1 MKVKIC
7 GLHPV
12 RDVQLCIDLGVNLLG
27 FVFYEKSPRN
37 INLND
42 IEKLKKYNKKNSL
55 FVAVTVNPTDKF
67 IKNFVIGN
75 FDYIQLH
82 GSETEKRI
90 EEIKSMGIKTIKA
103 IKISERLHIDNYKK
117 FNEADICLFDTP
129 GMEKSIEFP
138 KELISSLPRGKRY
151 ALAGSISEENI
162 ENIAKLGVTFCDL
175 SSSLELD
182 TQIGYKDH
190 QKIKKFIEKVN
201 ELKNKKKYSSN

>member
-1 MKVKIC
+1 MRVKIC

-12 RDVQLCIDLGVNLLG
+12 RDVQLCIDLKVNFLG

-37 INLND
+37 LN
-42 IEKLKKYNKKNSL
+42 EESVKELKNYKKKNSL
-55 FVAVTVNPTDKF
+55 FVAVTVNPNDEF
-67 IKNFVIGN
+67 IKNIALKN

-82 GSETEKRI
+82 GSETNERI
-90 EEIKSMGIKTIKA
+90 KEIRSMGLKTIKTIQIRKETD
-103 IKISERLHIDNYKK
+103 IHDYKK
-117 FNEADICLFDTP
+117 FDQSDIILFDTP

-138 KELISSLPRGKRY
+138 KNLISKIPRGEKY
-151 ALAGSISEENI
+151 ALAGSISQNNI

-190 QKIKKFIEKVN
+190 SKIKKFIKKVN
-201 ELKNKKKYSSN
+201 ELKN